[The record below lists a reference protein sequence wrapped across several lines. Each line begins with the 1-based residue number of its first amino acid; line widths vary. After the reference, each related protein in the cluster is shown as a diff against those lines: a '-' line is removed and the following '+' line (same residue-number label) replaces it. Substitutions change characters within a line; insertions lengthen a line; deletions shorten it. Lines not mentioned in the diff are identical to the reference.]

1 MNNPSCVTSRQA
13 IFADFAHR
21 ALRAVASIPGAPL
34 ILLTGGLTTPAQ
46 LHAALSCDH
55 ANLLG
60 IGRAAILRPDLPRL
74 LTQVQPDSNTP
85 FAPAP
90 DQRLGE
96 RWVRILQRFPRV
108 KLVVAG
114 TAIAWYVVA
123 LRRLAQ
129 PGSFV
134 QTANY
139 SLGSL
144 DGVWWVWAW
153 FRPEILALR
162 NTPPIFCV
170 LTAVVLLASSIL
182 ICVPQTRYGIEE
194 HVKVEN
200 CRPILGFVYYVRRE
214 IKTALSCNRVHVD

>member
-1 MNNPSCVTSRQA
+1 MNNPSVSSRQA

-34 ILLTGGLTTPAQ
+34 ILLTGGLNTPAQ

-74 LTQVQPDSNTP
+74 LTQVQPDSDTP

-96 RWVRILQRFPRV
+96 RWVRTFLQRLPRV
-108 KLVVAG
+108 KLVGAG

-129 PGSFV
+129 PGPFV
-134 QTANY
+134 ETVNY

-144 DGVWWVWAW
+144 DGVWWTLAW
-153 FRPEILALR
+153 FGPEILALR
-162 NTPPIFCV
+162 NTLPMLPIVCV
-170 LTAVVLLASSIL
+170 LTAVTVAVLLALSI
-182 ICVPQTRYGIEE
+182 
-194 HVKVEN
+194 
-200 CRPILGFVYYVRRE
+200 
-214 IKTALSCNRVHVD
+214 